1 MMRFLMALSLAQV
14 ATGGSP
20 GDSGGRG
27 GGGSWDGG
35 SWGGGWASGSWSG
48 GQWGGSW
55 NNGWSNGWDGASSTS
70 SWTDVAD
77 PAQVG
82 LDRERSSSAAA
93 ADPRPAGDASAGQ
106 QGKGKGKGKK
116 DDPDSKI
123 KWVVRDIDLKHP
135 PCDGCQ
141 RGGAHWK
148 LMQFVDRKVR
158 GEGDGA
164 GAPSSPA
171 GVASAGQRGSGGD
184 GGGVEWWTREYFCAH
199 CMAEKWQ
206 MSVPEAQARIVR
218 ERPGAQQRAE
228 LVATVFQCGWNAFA
242 VMTSALHM
250 VKKRTEETSANACTV
265 SSRRFFFASKTQRVP
280 SALENCGNQHCS
292 CPQVRRSVS
301 RGRAS
306 SPRRTRRSLRPWLP
320 WTRRRSGAS

>member
-20 GDSGGRG
+20 GGSGGRG
-27 GGGSWDGG
+27 GGGWAAGDWATGDWGNGWNGG
-35 SWGGGWASGSWSG
+35 WSG
-48 GQWGGSW
+48 GWSGGWGGA
-55 NNGWSNGWDGASSTS
+55 ASTASTS

-93 ADPRPAGDASAGQ
+93 ADPHPAGDASAGQ

-171 GVASAGQRGSGGD
+171 GVASAGQQGSGGD

-218 ERPGAQQRAE
+218 ERPGAQKRLERANEFAEKDAKIAEALPALDSKKKRRELTVQAFGEVVQE
-228 LVATVFQCGWNAFA
+228 LVTFIHRKSRVLRERAVLLEEHRSIVEQIERCGA
-242 VMTSALHM
+242 
-250 VKKRTEETSANACTV
+250 
-265 SSRRFFFASKTQRVP
+265 
-280 SALENCGNQHCS
+280 
-292 CPQVRRSVS
+292 
-301 RGRAS
+301 
-306 SPRRTRRSLRPWLP
+306 
-320 WTRRRSGAS
+320 